1 MQFCSLDERTIPG
14 PHSAI
19 LHGAS
24 GDAWEEF
31 RAEVEKGCIAAA
43 APLLSNATA
52 IVDPFGS
59 ESYGFAI
66 VTGETPAGTTAS
78 TICVM
83 NKQSKAF
90 EIGGELDVVVTPAET
105 AE

>member
-1 MQFCSLDERTIPG
+1 MLKQFAIAFLTLAVVG
-14 PHSAI
+14 SA
-19 LHGAS
+19 HAAS
-24 GDAWEEF
+24 DDAWAEF
-31 RAEVEKGCIAAA
+31 QAEVEKGCISAAA
-43 APLLSNATA
+43 QLLSNASA

-83 NKQSKAF
+83 NKQTRIF
-90 EIGGELDVVVTPAET
+90 EIGGELDVTVTPVEVAE
-105 AE
+105 